1 MAGFAIEI
9 VIKKYI
15 NFPLLNIL
23 SNALASI
30 QKKKKKKKGYISDKF
45 AVFISFL
52 SMAIISFSVFCKFC
66 IYAIFW

>member
-15 NFPLLNIL
+15 NFLLLNIL

-30 QKKKKKKKGYISDKF
+30 KKKKKKGYISDKF

-66 IYAIFW
+66 IYAIFR